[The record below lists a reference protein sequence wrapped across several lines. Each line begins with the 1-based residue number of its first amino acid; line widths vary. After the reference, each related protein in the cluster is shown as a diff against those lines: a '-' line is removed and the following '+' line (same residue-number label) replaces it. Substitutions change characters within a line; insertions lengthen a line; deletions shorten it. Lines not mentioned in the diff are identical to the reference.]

1 VEEILASAAAGKTL
15 LGLPTTVATTPA
27 ALTLVEVVCVVVV
40 PQQRGSRLSPGSV
53 LEHVERQGL
62 GVVGARLV
70 RLSHETA
77 AAYVR
82 LGHRPLEV
90 ASRLRQ
96 VTTAASRGAGRRQLM
111 PGSDTGTAGQ
121 RSTSAALSPCF
132 VLALQHTNA
141 VACARELLCGGRD
154 PGLAEG
160 WGTEVFASAS
170 VAQAQAEVALLLRN
184 LSSDCVW
191 ALEN

>member
-1 VEEILASAAAGKTL
+1 MRRSCAAAARL
-15 LGLPTTVATTPA
+15 
-27 ALTLVEVVCVVVV
+27 AL
-40 PQQRGSRLSPGSV
+40 LSPGSV

-62 GVVGARLV
+62 GVVGARLM

-96 VTTAASRGAGRRQLM
+96 VTTAAGRGAGRRQLM
-111 PGSDTGTAGQ
+111 PGSDTGTAAGQ
-121 RSTSAALSPCF
+121 RSTSAAPSPCF

-141 VACARELLCGGRD
+141 VACARELLCSGRD
-154 PGLAEG
+154 PGLAGG
-160 WGTEVFASAS
+160 WGTEVFVSAT
-170 VAQAQAEVALLLRN
+170 VAQAQAEVTLFLRN

-191 ALEN
+191 ALENFLLFWLC